1 MSEPLEMSERWY
13 DEMGISF
20 QGMVADFP
28 NWILSKRK
36 VSQMAFVRR
45 HIVPTHSFQQIF
57 WSANIRQYLS
67 SSWCRHNN
75 KL

>member
-28 NWILSKRK
+28 N
-36 VSQMAFVRR
+36 
-45 HIVPTHSFQQIF
+45 
-57 WSANIRQYLS
+57 
-67 SSWCRHNN
+67 
-75 KL
+75 